1 METHQ
6 GSTGTPPV
14 RPRIGGIPAFP
25 DEDERSGKGTEKEIS
40 GYGTGPI
47 RKDEMDDKQ
56 IENLLRTHNVRMTA
70 NRILIARTLAALD
83 YPVSMKELTAMILTI
98 DKSSIF
104 RTLLLFKDHHL
115 VHQLEDGS
123 DVARYE
129 LCLSH
134 DPDEDEDVHVHFYCE
149 QCQRTFCLSDTP
161 VPKVSL
167 PEGYEQTSVNYMV
180 KGVCP
185 DCSRRH
191 YHKR

>member
-1 METHQ
+1 
-6 GSTGTPPV
+6 
-14 RPRIGGIPAFP
+14 
-25 DEDERSGKGTEKEIS
+25 
-40 GYGTGPI
+40 
-47 RKDEMDDKQ
+47 MDDKQ

-115 VHQLEDGS
+115 VHQLKDGS